1 MLEMTRL
8 PCRARPLCLAI
19 SAGLALVAASAGAAA
34 PTPAPAAALAG
45 LTWTGTNAAIEAR
58 VDALLAQMTL
68 EEKVG
73 QLNQFSS
80 EAATGPVSA
89 KAERASAI
97 REGRVGSLLNV
108 VGAARTREL
117 QAQAMQSRLKIPLL
131 FGDDV
136 IHGLRTTF
144 PIPLAEAA
152 SWDLEAMER
161 SARIAATEAAAAGL
175 HWTFAPMVD
184 VARDPRWG
192 RVMEGA
198 GEDPFLGARIAV
210 ARVHGFQGDVPG
222 ALDAVMATAKHFAG
236 YGAAI
241 GGRDY
246 NTTDMSERTLREV
259 ILPPFK
265 AAAEAGVA
273 TFMNSFNDLNGT
285 PATASS
291 HLQRGILKGE
301 WGYGGFVVSDWNS
314 IGELVPHGVAGD
326 LRAAARLAIN
336 AGNDMDMESDA
347 YADNLAQL
355 VRDGQVPVATVDEAV
370 RRVLRAKFRLGL
382 FDDPFRF
389 SDTKREQR
397 VLNDPASARFARQLA
412 RESIVLLRN
421 EAGLLPLAPAGKA
434 IALIGPLAKATKDN
448 LGGWSVELD
457 GLDYDKLV
465 KPQYEGL
472 RARLPASAHL
482 LYAQGCG
489 VDDPSTAGIAAA
501 VATARQA
508 DVVILS
514 VGESRDMSGE
524 AHSRSNLHLPGVQEE
539 LVRAVVA
546 TGKPVVM
553 LVNAGRPLVL
563 DWEAAHV
570 PAIVYAWWLGSE
582 AADAIADVLL
592 GDYNPGGRLPI
603 SLPRSEGQIPVYY
616 AYPNTGRPGTENDQG
631 HRTGYNDLPRTPLY
645 PFGYGLSYTRF
656 SYEALELDRHELH
669 GDQRLVASVRIANTG
684 SRSGAEVV
692 QLYLRELVASVER
705 PLHELRGFERVVLQP
720 GESRTVRFTVDRE
733 ALSFYDAQLDRV
745 TEPGD
750 FELQVGASA
759 EDIRLRER
767 FSLRD

>member
-1 MLEMTRL
+1 MSRLLHGTR
-8 PCRARPLCLAI
+8 RLCLA
-19 SAGLALVAASAGAAA
+19 SLAGLSLLPAAASAA
-34 PTPAPAAALAG
+34 PSPPTAPAPAA
-45 LTWTGTNAAIEAR
+45 LTWTGTSAALEAR
-58 VDALLAQMTL
+58 VAVLLARMTL

-73 QLNQFSS
+73 QLNQYSS
-80 EAATGPVSA
+80 ESATGPFSA
-89 KAERASAI
+89 TPARASAI
-97 REGRVGSLLNV
+97 REGRVGSMLNV

-131 FGDDV
+131 FGHDV

-152 SWDLEAMER
+152 SWDLEAMEH
-161 SARIAATEAAAAGL
+161 SARIAGAEAAAAGV

-198 GEDPFLGARIAV
+198 GEDPYLGARIAT

-246 NTTDMSERTLREV
+246 NATDMSERTLREV

-291 HLQRGILKGE
+291 HLQREILKGE
-301 WGYGGFVVSDWNS
+301 WNYGGFVVSDWNS
-314 IGELVPHGVAGD
+314 VGELVPHGVAAD
-326 LRAAARLAIN
+326 MRDAARLAIN

-347 YADNLAQL
+347 YSGNLAQL

-370 RRVLRAKFRLGL
+370 KRVLRAKFRLGL

-389 SDTKREQR
+389 SDPKREQR
-397 VLNDPASARFARQLA
+397 VLGDPASTRFARQMA

-421 EAGLLPLAPAGKA
+421 EGDLLPLAPSGKT
-434 IALIGPLAKATKDN
+434 IAFIGPLAKATKDN

-457 GLDYDKLV
+457 GLDYDKLT

-472 RARLPASAHL
+472 RARLPASARL
-482 LYAQGCG
+482 LYAQGCD
-489 VDDPSTAGIAAA
+489 VDGPSTDGIAAA

-514 VGESRDMSGE
+514 VGESRDMTGE
-524 AHSRSNLHLPGVQEE
+524 AHSRANLHLPGAQED
-539 LVRAVVA
+539 LVRAIVA

-563 DWEAAHV
+563 DWEATHV
-570 PAIVYAWWLGSE
+570 PAIVYTWWLGSE

-616 AYPNTGRPGTENDQG
+616 AHTNTGRPGTDHDQG
-631 HRTGYNDLPRTPLY
+631 YHTGYNDLPRTPLY
-645 PFGYGLSYTRF
+645 PFGHGLGYTRF
-656 SYEALELDRHELH
+656 SYDALELDRRELH
-669 GDQRLVASVRIANTG
+669 GDERLVASVRITNTG
-684 SRSGAEVV
+684 TRSGAEVV
-692 QLYLRELVASVER
+692 QLYLRDLVASVER
-705 PLHELRGFERVVLQP
+705 PLHELRGFERIVLQP
-720 GESRTVRFTVDRE
+720 GESRTVRFTIDRE
-733 ALSFYDAQLDRV
+733 ALSFYDAQLRRV
-745 TEPGD
+745 AEPGD